1 MKEVPRNFLKK
12 KNQLNKSLRY
22 TAFFNKSSS
31 AALFDLLFIEWKRH
45 RKKKREAFPPYAV
58 YAKIFAKDFNQ
69 IFISLGLE
77 LGS

>member
-12 KNQLNKSLRY
+12 KINLTNRC
-22 TAFFNKSSS
+22 
-31 AALFDLLFIEWKRH
+31 DILLFLINLPALHCLICCLSNENVTG
-45 RKKKREAFPPYAV
+45 KKREAFPPYAV